1 MKKRFSILFCLL
13 FVCFMLAPMTEL
25 HALAASLTQEYV
37 YDSDNLLTEDEI
49 ADLKELCK
57 TKGAEAGVD
66 IILLT
71 KRLSSYDAEKT
82 YMEDFYDE
90 YYAAGILNEHTAML
104 LVNMELRDVY
114 IQGYGN
120 CEFYLNNDRIEY
132 ILDDIIPYL
141 SDADYYRAMEVFIDE
156 VVYYM
161 GQDKGVS
168 FEYEEGQDYGETWG
182 GPSDY
187 YEVSYTPAEA
197 IRNVPFGLI
206 ALISLAIGGISLA
219 VMASGS
225 GGKVTTNNRSY
236 MDTSHSGLTA
246 KRDDYIRTSVTK
258 RRKPQ
263 ENTSSHSGPRSSG
276 GGGISS
282 GGHSHSGGHRGF

>member
-1 MKKRFSILFCLL
+1 MKKQFSILCCLFLFCLL
-13 FVCFMLAPMTEL
+13 LAPGTAL
-25 HALAASLTQEYV
+25 HALAAPLTQEYV
-37 YDSDNLLTEDEI
+37 YDSDHLLTEDEI
-49 ADLKELCK
+49 VDLKELCQ

-71 KRLSSYDAEKT
+71 ERLSSYDAEKT

-90 YYAAGILNEHTAML
+90 QYEAGILNEHTAML
-104 LVNMELRDVY
+104 LINMELRDVY

-141 SDADYYRAMEVFIDE
+141 SDADYYRAMELFIDE

-161 GQDKGVS
+161 EQDKGVS
-168 FEYEEGQDYGETWG
+168 FEYEEGQDYGEAWG

-197 IRNVPFGLI
+197 IRYVPFGMI
-206 ALISLAIGGISLA
+206 ALISFVIGAISLA
-219 VMASGS
+219 IMASGS

-236 MDTSHSGLTA
+236 MDASHSGLTA

-263 ENTSSHSGPRSSG
+263 ENTSSYSGPRSSG

-282 GGHSHSGGHRGF
+282 GGRSHSGGHRGF